1 MTVDINRI
9 YQTILNLE
17 GPRHPITSMD
27 HLNYTADYIIN
38 ELNKLDIKVQVQSF
52 QVKGFEGEFR
62 NIVGSIGQ
70 DPNIMLSGHYDSV
83 QYSPGANDNLSA
95 VALLLEAARLL
106 KQENANAS
114 FAFFTLEEGNPAIRS
129 ALNEKLQAQGLVNE
143 KYKYKYKSLDLLKA
157 SRSLFKKSKI
167 LYAQMY
173 APIRVYETLIN
184 SDLSPSE
191 LEIAKVNL
199 EVYKMFPETDENTL
213 PVVGSSY
220 YVDHLDRD
228 IKCVLN
234 YDCIGWIKQEKGTQK
249 PLPIPKAYE
258 DFFDQHQIESDITI
272 GNYLGL
278 AGDIN
283 SSDYLKHFS
292 KCMMDIPHLTMDIPL
307 DHDQMKQL
315 VPDLLRSDHRP
326 FWRKGIPA
334 LFITD
339 FANFR
344 SELYHTPA
352 DESQHIDYEM
362 LERMTKA
369 SVKFV
374 LENQ

>member
-1 MTVDINRI
+1 
-9 YQTILNLE
+9 
-17 GPRHPITSMD
+17 MD